1 MWQVLNGLD
10 SEPAEGGGR
19 EGGGSG
25 SGGRQS
31 QLFVAQLFISFNWRP
46 MRKQF
51 VGPAQ
56 CAGRGSSGGSRQ
68 HVAGGMWHVAC
79 SHEGQQQLLDGRRL
93 VQSLRLARC
102 FFGLSLLLPHV
113 AGYMWHATL
122 HCSFSQKF
130 LALTRS

>member
-10 SEPAEGGGR
+10 SEPAEGGEGG
-19 EGGGSG
+19 GGGSG

-56 CAGRGSSGGSRQ
+56 CAGRGSRQ

-102 FFGLSLLLPHV
+102 FFGLSFSLCLCSLQHV
-113 AGYMWHATL
+113 A
-122 HCSFSQKF
+122 CNV
-130 LALTRS
+130 ALFV